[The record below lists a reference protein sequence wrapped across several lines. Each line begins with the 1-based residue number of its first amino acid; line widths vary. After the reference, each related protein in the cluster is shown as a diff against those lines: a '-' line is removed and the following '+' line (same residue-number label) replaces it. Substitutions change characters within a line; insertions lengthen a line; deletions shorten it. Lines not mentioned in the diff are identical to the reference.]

1 MYLQD
6 TALLERMQ
14 LLDDKAA
21 FDELYHRYWEPLY
34 MAAYARLQNEAD
46 AKDCLQEVFVAL
58 WHKRK
63 EIVIRQ
69 QLDAYLFISLKYR
82 VLNHLRNNNTYQ
94 KHLDIFADFPLP
106 FLPSADD
113 HLTLT
118 EIQEV
123 IADTI
128 AAMPEKM
135 KAVYLLSRRDGLS
148 VQETATQLGISPQT
162 VKNQL
167 TTALK
172 RLKDKLQSY
181 K

>member
-1 MYLQD
+1 MDLQD
-6 TALLERMQ
+6 TALLERVQ

-63 EIVIRQ
+63 EIVIREK
-69 QLDAYLFISLKYR
+69 LDAYLFISLKYR
-82 VLNHLRNNNTYQ
+82 VLNHLRSHHNYQ
-94 KHLDIFADFPLP
+94 KHLDAFADFPLP
-106 FLPSADD
+106 FLPSADA
-113 HLTLT
+113 HLSLT
-118 EIQEV
+118 EMQEL

-128 AAMPEKM
+128 ADMPDKM

-148 VQETATQLGISPQT
+148 VQETATQLGISQQT

-172 RLKDKLQSY
+172 RLRDRLRSY

>member
-1 MYLQD
+1 MHLPD

-21 FDELYHRYWEPLY
+21 FDELYHRYWEKLY
-34 MAAYARLQNEAD
+34 IAAYARLQNDAD
-46 AKDCLQEVFVAL
+46 AKDCLQEVFVSL

-82 VLNHLRNNNTYQ
+82 VLNHLRNNNNYQ
-94 KHLDIFADFPLP
+94 KHLDIFGAIPAGL
-106 FLPSADD
+106 LPSADD
-113 HLTLT
+113 HLFLS
-118 EIQEV
+118 EIQGIIAAT
-123 IADTI
+123 IAD
-128 AAMPEKM
+128 MPEKM
-135 KAVYLLSRRDGLS
+135 REIYLLSRRDGLS
-148 VQETATQLGISPQT
+148 VQETADKLGISAQT

-167 TTALK
+167 SNALK
-172 RLKDKLQSY
+172 RLKDRLSGY

>member
-1 MYLQD
+1 MDLQD

-69 QLDAYLFISLKYR
+69 RLDAYLFISLKYR

-118 EIQEV
+118 EIQQI
-123 IADTI
+123 IADTV
-128 AAMPEKM
+128 AGMPEKM

-167 TTALK
+167 TTAVK

>member
-1 MYLQD
+1 MHLPD

-21 FDELYHRYWEPLY
+21 FDELYHRYWEKLY
-34 MAAYARLQNEAD
+34 IAAYARLQNDAD

-63 EIVIRQ
+63 DIVIRQ

-82 VLNHLRNNNTYQ
+82 VLNHLRYHHNYQ
-94 KHLDIFADFPLP
+94 KHLDIFADFPMP
-106 FLPSADD
+106 VLPSADD
-113 HLTLT
+113 HLFLT
-118 EIQEV
+118 EIQGV
-123 IADTI
+123 IAATI
-128 AAMPEKM
+128 ADMPEKM
-135 KAVYLLSRRDGLS
+135 QEVYLLSRRDGLS
-148 VQETATQLGISPQT
+148 VQETATRLGISPQT

-172 RLKDKLQSY
+172 RLKDKLAPY